1 MTEPRKATDVLLD
14 VESKVSMLLDII
26 RAQDLNIKVL
36 SNKLN
41 DVIGRLEKQQA
52 APPKIVVETTQTAPI
67 APPMMPPT
75 FTQIPAGEPERNIP
89 VTAESKLP
97 QAESLQGFRRN
108 SRPETYAGDNAILP
122 RPEQEIRMPVQLP
135 KTAPMG
141 RNGVMPPPGRGPGS
155 EVIATVPPEATN
167 PRNNKKGVFAP
178 PNPRGTPMAPMGA
191 PNPMMAPPGTPNPM
205 MSPMEEQAPLS
216 AQEQMQVAQG
226 QIPVM
231 QRCVDRNGKSIF
243 LADVEIADLSTGQPA
258 FKTRTNGT
266 GKWMASLGIGA
277 YRVTISKRASQNK
290 EKLEAVQ
297 DIQVDGAQSPLE
309 LPMMIIK

>member
-14 VESKVSMLLDII
+14 VESKVNTLLDIV
-26 RAQDLNIKVL
+26 RSQDLVIKVL

-41 DVIGRLEKQQA
+41 DVIGKLDKQQA
-52 APPKIVVETTQTAPI
+52 SAPRVMVEAVNTAPPRANIV
-67 APPMMPPT
+67 PPT
-75 FTQIPAGEPERNIP
+75 FDQIPAGEPERNIP

-97 QAESLQGFRRN
+97 QDNTPHGFRRS
-108 SRPETYAGDNAILP
+108 SRPETYAGDNAVLP
-122 RPEQEIRMPVQLP
+122 RPEQEVKMPMQLP
-135 KTAPMG
+135 KMPPGRQQPMQ
-141 RNGVMPPPGRGPGS
+141 PPPGRNATDSTVVVPGG
-155 EVIATVPPEATN
+155 TNVPSSRRGN
-167 PRNNKKGVFAP
+167 VLAP
-178 PNPRGTPMAPMGA
+178 PNPGG
-191 PNPMMAPPGTPNPM
+191 
-205 MSPMEEQAPLS
+205 SPFSHAEQAPMAEGDTPMS
-216 AQEQMQVAQG
+216 SGQG

-231 QRCVDRNGKSIF
+231 QRCVDKNGKSLF
-243 LADVEIADLSTGQPA
+243 LAPVEIVDLSTGQPV

-277 YRVTISKRASQNK
+277 YRVTITKQASMNK

>member
-1 MTEPRKATDVLLD
+1 MEQGPRKATDVLLE

-41 DVIGRLEKQQA
+41 DVIGRLDKQQV
-52 APPKIVVETTQTAPI
+52 APPKIIVETVQTPVQ
-67 APPMMPPT
+67 PPMMPPT
-75 FTQIPAGEPERNIP
+75 FTQIPPGDPDRTIP

-97 QAESLQGFRRN
+97 QAETTQGFRRS
-108 SRPETYAGDNAILP
+108 SRPETYAGDNSYLP
-122 RPEQEIRMPVQLP
+122 MPAEEMRMPVQLP
-135 KTAPMG
+135 KMPPG
-141 RNGVMPPPGRGPGS
+141 RQMPNAPPPGRSPGND
-155 EVIATVPPEATN
+155 VTAMVPPEAAN

-178 PNPRGTPMAPMGA
+178 PNPKGSPVAPMGSL
-191 PNPMMAPPGTPNPM
+191 NPMMAPPQ
-205 MSPMEEQAPLS
+205 MEEQGPS
-216 AQEQMQVAQG
+216 VHEQMHAAQG

-231 QRCVDRNGKSIF
+231 QRCVDKNGKSIF
-243 LADVEIADLSTGQPA
+243 LADVEITDLSTAQPI

-277 YRVTISKRASQNK
+277 YRVTISKRASMNK

-297 DIQVDGAQSPLE
+297 DIQVDGTQSPLE

>member
-41 DVIGRLEKQQA
+41 DVMARLEKQQA
-52 APPKIVVETTQTAPI
+52 GPPKIVVETVQTPAAPQI
-67 APPMMPPT
+67 MPPS
-75 FTQIPAGEPERNIP
+75 FVQIPAGDPERNIP

-97 QAESLQGFRRN
+97 QTEMPQGFRRN
-108 SRPETYAGDNAILP
+108 SRPESYAGDNAYLP
-122 RPEQEIRMPVQLP
+122 HPEQEMRMPVQLP
-135 KTAPMG
+135 KMPAPPRQGANTA
-141 RNGVMPPPGRGPGS
+141 PPGRGPES
-155 EVIATVPPEATN
+155 SVVVPPEATSN
-167 PRNNKKGVFAP
+167 PRTKKGVMAGPAPKGSPFAP
-178 PNPRGTPMAPMGA
+178 AGTL
-191 PNPMMAPPGTPNPM
+191 NPMMAPPGTQNQM
-205 MSPMEEQAPLS
+205 MAPESEFPEQP
-216 AQEQMQVAQG
+216 VNHGQG
-226 QIPVM
+226 NIPVM
-231 QRCVDRNGKSIF
+231 QRCVDKNGKSIF
-243 LADVEIADLSTGQPA
+243 LADVDIVDLSTGQPI

-297 DIQVDGAQSPLE
+297 DIQVDGTQSPLE

>member
-14 VESKVSMLLDII
+14 VESKVNTLLDIV
-26 RAQDLNIKVL
+26 RSQDLVIKVL

-41 DVIGRLEKQQA
+41 DVIGRLDKQQA
-52 APPKIVVETTQTAPI
+52 GPPKIVVEAVQI
-67 APPMMPPT
+67 AQPRANIVPST
-75 FTQIPAGEPERNIP
+75 FDQIPAGEPERHIP

-97 QAESLQGFRRN
+97 QSETPQGFRRS

-122 RPEQEIRMPVQLP
+122 RPDQEMRMPMQLP
-135 KTAPMG
+135 KMPPGGKQPMQA
-141 RNGVMPPPGRGPGS
+141 PPGRS
-155 EVIATVPPEATN
+155 EVTVPPAAMKQS
-167 PRNNKKGVFAP
+167 NKTAPAP
-178 PNPRGTPMAPMGA
+178 PVMPDMT
-191 PNPMMAPPGTPNPM
+191 
-205 MSPMEEQAPLS
+205 EEQPPPPT
-216 AQEQMQVAQG
+216 ERGQV
-226 QIPVM
+226 PVM
-231 QRCVDRNGKSIF
+231 QRCVDKNGKSIF
-243 LADVEIADLSTGQPA
+243 LAPVEIVDLSSGQTI

-277 YRVTISKRASQNK
+277 YRVTITKQASMNK